1 MALQYIKEL
10 ETLIKGAMIDEL
22 TQQGHVMTG
31 SLLKSIQVKSTIL
44 SNKLVL
50 EGSFFAYGRILENGV
65 TAQNIPF
72 GGSTGKKTSRYIQGL
87 VEFVKLR
94 RIETDNKKALGVAF
108 AIAKTHKK
116 EGMPT
121 NNSFL
126 PKFTKNG
133 RRLDWLEFALQN
145 AEDAILEKLNKIFG
159 DDFEGGIQ
167 NLLKNI

>member
-1 MALQYIKEL
+1 MVPALHKEL

-22 TQQGHVMTG
+22 TDQGHVMTG
-31 SLLKSIQVKSTIL
+31 SLLKSIQIRSTTI
-44 SNKLVL
+44 SNKLIM

-65 TAQNIPF
+65 TAANIPY
-72 GGSTGKKTSRYIQGL
+72 GTSSGKKTSKYIQGL

-121 NNSFL
+121 KNAFSAT
-126 PKFTKNG
+126 FTKNG
-133 RRLDWLEFALQN
+133 RRLGWLEFALLG
-145 AEDAILEKLNKIFG
+145 AENAILEKLDKIFG
-159 DDFEGGIQ
+159 DSFEGSIQ
-167 NLLKNI
+167 NLIKKI